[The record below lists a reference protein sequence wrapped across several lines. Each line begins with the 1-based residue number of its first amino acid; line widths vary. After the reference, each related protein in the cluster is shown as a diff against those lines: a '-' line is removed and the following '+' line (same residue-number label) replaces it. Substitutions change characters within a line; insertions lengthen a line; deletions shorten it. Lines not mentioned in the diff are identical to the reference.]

1 MIYMILYLKIEA
13 IYIAIKDDGVGIEPL
28 EIPRLTERFS
38 CGDNSPN
45 SDTGGSRLEL
55 AILKHAVTSCGGDL

>member
-1 MIYMILYLKIEA
+1 M
-13 IYIAIKDDGVGIEPL
+13 

-38 CGDNSPN
+38 CGDNGPN

-55 AILKHAVTSCGGDL
+55 AILKHAVTSCGGDLEINSGLGRVAEFICIFPIGGD